1 LTEIKY
7 SCDLH
12 GEVIVTTDD
21 ITINEDLTY
30 TASSRRL
37 GGRRRGYTSRGHG
50 RWTMRPVREPEGMAA
65 ALAAVPLIAAKG
77 DNLRLDIDIGSILG
91 YILIG
96 LIVGLLARL
105 LVPGRDPIGLLG
117 TLVLGVVGAVLGG
130 WLAGAFFKETEGVD
144 WLASIGVA
152 VVLVL
157 LVRAGSR
164 RRAWR

>member
-1 LTEIKY
+1 
-7 SCDLH
+7 
-12 GEVIVTTDD
+12 
-21 ITINEDLTY
+21 
-30 TASSRRL
+30 
-37 GGRRRGYTSRGHG
+37 
-50 RWTMRPVREPEGMAA
+50 MRPVREPESMAA

-77 DNLRLDIDIGSILG
+77 DNLRLDTDIGSILG
-91 YILIG
+91 YILVG

-105 LVPGRDPIGLLG
+105 LVPGRDSVGLLG
-117 TLVLGVVGAVLGG
+117 TLVIGVVGAVLGG
-130 WLAGAFFKETEGVD
+130 WLAGAFFKETTGVD

>member
-1 LTEIKY
+1 
-7 SCDLH
+7 
-12 GEVIVTTDD
+12 
-21 ITINEDLTY
+21 
-30 TASSRRL
+30 
-37 GGRRRGYTSRGHG
+37 
-50 RWTMRPVREPEGMAA
+50 MAT
-65 ALAAVPLIAAKG
+65 LAAVPLVAARG
-77 DNLRLDIDIGSILG
+77 DNFRLDTDIGSILG
-91 YILIG
+91 YILVG

-130 WLAGAFFKETEGVD
+130 WLAGAFFQETAGVD

-164 RRAWR
+164 RKAWR

>member
-1 LTEIKY
+1 
-7 SCDLH
+7 
-12 GEVIVTTDD
+12 
-21 ITINEDLTY
+21 
-30 TASSRRL
+30 
-37 GGRRRGYTSRGHG
+37 
-50 RWTMRPVREPEGMAA
+50 MRPVREPEGMVA

-96 LIVGLLARL
+96 LIVGLLARM

>member
-1 LTEIKY
+1 
-7 SCDLH
+7 
-12 GEVIVTTDD
+12 
-21 ITINEDLTY
+21 
-30 TASSRRL
+30 
-37 GGRRRGYTSRGHG
+37 
-50 RWTMRPVREPEGMAA
+50 MRPIREPEGMAA
-65 ALAAVPLIAAKG
+65 ALAAVPLVAAKG
-77 DNLRLDIDIGSILG
+77 DTLRLDTDIGSILG
-91 YILIG
+91 YILVG
-96 LIVGLLARL
+96 LIVGLLARM

-130 WLAGAFFKETEGVD
+130 WLAGAFFKETSGVD

>member
-1 LTEIKY
+1 
-7 SCDLH
+7 
-12 GEVIVTTDD
+12 
-21 ITINEDLTY
+21 
-30 TASSRRL
+30 
-37 GGRRRGYTSRGHG
+37 
-50 RWTMRPVREPEGMAA
+50 MRPVREPEGMAA
-65 ALAAVPLIAAKG
+65 ALAAVPLIAARG
-77 DNLRLDIDIGSILG
+77 DNLRLDTDIGSILG
-91 YILIG
+91 YILVG
-96 LIVGLLARL
+96 LIVGLLARM

-130 WLAGAFFKETEGVD
+130 WLAGAFFKETAGVD